1 MTQTQSPALRLQPGA
16 AFPALS
22 APLLGGGTLTLP
34 QDALGA
40 WSVVLLY
47 RGDWCPYC
55 RTQLTD
61 FQRAAEK
68 YAAAGVRV
76 FALSADT
83 EEEAQKTLT
92 RHALTLPV
100 AYGLNPGAVARSHG
114 ASTGEDGAYLQ
125 ATGFVLRPDG
135 TVALSLYSSGAVGRL
150 NAADTLGFIQ
160 YLQKH

>member
-1 MTQTQSPALRLQPGA
+1 MTQTLSPATRLEAGQR
-16 AFPALS
+16 FPALS
-22 APLLGGGTLTLP
+22 APLLGGDTLNLP
-34 QDALGA
+34 GDARGA

-61 FQRAAEK
+61 FQRAAQK
-68 YAAAGVRV
+68 YAEAGVRV
-76 FALSADT
+76 FSLSADT
-83 EEEAQKTLT
+83 GEEAQKTAE

-100 AYGLNPGAVARSHG
+100 AYGLNPGAVAGSHG

-150 NAADTLGFIQ
+150 NAADTLRFIQ
-160 YLQKH
+160 YLQTH